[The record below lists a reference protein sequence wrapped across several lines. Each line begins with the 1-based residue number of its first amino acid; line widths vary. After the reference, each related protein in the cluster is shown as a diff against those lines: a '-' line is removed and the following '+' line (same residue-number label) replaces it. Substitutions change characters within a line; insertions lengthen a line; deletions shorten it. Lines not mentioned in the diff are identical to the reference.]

1 MNKTSKIYLEQRT
14 ITAMKITTS
23 YLILII
29 SIILSSCSKK
39 LTSTVDLSATEK
51 ETVYKILK
59 DVSYG
64 SDAEQTMDF
73 YLSQKSKTFGRRNY
87 TVVFLHGGGYYLSDK
102 SQEERYIEP
111 YLSKGLNVVNLN
123 YRLKRGIPLATS
135 DLTNALNFL
144 KANNADYGLNLDNV
158 IVTGFSAGAH
168 IATNVGLAQ
177 NNSEYPN
184 KLDEGIVIVGIIN
197 FSGPVDGLDVV
208 ERIFT
213 EHENELFRA
222 VGRALFP
229 AEDYESPANIAKYEP
244 ITYFDPKDPPIFLWH
259 GGLDD
264 QIPPVTFERFVAM
277 LRKDIDVRIFI
288 PDGKHSPNQEEFD
301 KAYIEMF
308 KFLDGL

>member
-1 MNKTSKIYLEQRT
+1 
-14 ITAMKITTS
+14 MKIPS
-23 YLILII
+23 IYLILII

-39 LTSTVDLSATEK
+39 LTSKVDLSATEK
-51 ETVYKILK
+51 ESVYKVLK

-64 SDAEQTMDF
+64 SDAEQVMDI
-73 YLSQKSKTFGRRNY
+73 YLSENAKSYGKRNY
-87 TVVFLHGGGYYLSDK
+87 TIVFLHGGGYYFSDK

-111 YLSKGLNVVNLN
+111 YLKKGMNVVNLN

-144 KANNADYGLNLDNV
+144 KTNNADFGLNLENV

-177 NNSEYPN
+177 NNPEYPN
-184 KLDEGIVIVGIIN
+184 KLNDGIQIVGIIN

-213 EHENELFRA
+213 EHPNEQYQA
-222 VGRALFP
+222 VGKALFSP
-229 AEDYESPANIAKYEP
+229 EEYESKENLAVFEP

-259 GGLDD
+259 GGQDD
-264 QIPPVTFERFVAM
+264 QIPPSTFEEFVPL
-277 LRKDIDVRIFI
+277 LRKDKDFRIYI
-288 PDGKHSPNQEEFD
+288 PESRHSPTKEELEM
-301 KAYIEMF
+301 AYIEIF
-308 KFLDGL
+308 KFLDDL